1 MGIAQEDIRRV
12 KEATDILALVQNH
25 SALRRVGRRWVGL
38 CPFHQEKTPSFSVNA
53 EEGVYHCFGCG
64 VSGDIL
70 TFVRETEGV
79 NFRESV
85 ELLAGR
91 AGITLT
97 YTVDDD
103 PGARRRK
110 QALTEAIEKAVAW
123 YHERLLSHPS
133 AARARSYL
141 RSRGIEG
148 GQVREFRLGW
158 APDEFDALRRSL
170 DALDV
175 PEEVML
181 EARLIYQSQRGG
193 IIDTFRERILF
204 PIFDNLGVPVGF
216 GGRAMPEDF
225 RDRPLPDSASSQY
238 GPPPKYKN
246 SPESPVYSKSRLLY
260 NLHRAKKDIVGF
272 DEVIICEG
280 YTDVIG
286 LFGIGV
292 EHCVATCGTALTE
305 EHVKILRRFT
315 ERFVLAFDAD
325 SAGASATERI
335 YQWER
340 KYSLQ
345 AYVAELPEGGDPA
358 DLALSDPAALRE
370 ALEAPVAFL
379 SFRLNRALK
388 GRDLSTPE
396 GRARAGEAAVE
407 VIAEHPDEMVRDQYL
422 MLVSDRL
429 QIPPR
434 QLRNISTK
442 GGSASQVGSE
452 YREPSA
458 NEPDGARERPRERPR
473 AAGIERQ
480 VLQLCVHHPELVPD
494 YVLAG
499 LFADPLHQK
508 IFRALRSSD
517 SAKEALALLSP
528 KDGDETTPESR
539 LLANL
544 IVSEPINVKGAV
556 IGRFI
561 YDAAE
566 AEIQRLLLEVGKSG
580 DPNIGRRMSSVQI
593 AREELRNHDWDAPA
607 AARLAD
613 LINEKD

>member
-1 MGIAQEDIRRV
+1 MGIAPEDVRRV
-12 KEATDILALVQNH
+12 KEATDILALVQSH

-53 EEGVYHCFGCG
+53 EEGLYYCFGCG

-70 TFVRETEGV
+70 TFVREKEGLD
-79 NFRESV
+79 FRESV

-97 YTVDDD
+97 YTADDD
-103 PGARRRK
+103 PGARHRK
-110 QALTEAIEKAVAW
+110 QVITEAIGKAVAW
-123 YHERLLSHPS
+123 YHERLLSHPGAS
-133 AARARSYL
+133 RARGYL

-148 GQVREFRLGW
+148 DQVREFCLGW
-158 APDEFDALRRSL
+158 APNEYEALRRSL
-170 DALDV
+170 DV
-175 PEEVML
+175 PEKVML
-181 EARLIYQSQRGG
+181 DAGLIYRTDEGRTG
-193 IIDTFRERILF
+193 DTFRGRILF

-216 GGRAMPEDF
+216 GGRAMPD
-225 RDRPLPDSASSQY
+225 

-246 SPESPVYSKSRLLY
+246 SPESGVYSKSRLLY
-260 NLHRAKKDIVGF
+260 NLHLAKKDIVGL
-272 DEVIICEG
+272 DEVVICEG
-280 YTDVIG
+280 YTDVLG

-292 EHCVATCGTALTE
+292 KHCVATCGTSLTE

-358 DLALSDPAALRE
+358 DLARSDPAALRE

-379 SFRLNRALK
+379 SFRLNRALE

-396 GRARAGEAAVE
+396 GRARAGEAAVA

-422 MLVSDRL
+422 MLISDRL

-434 QLRNISTK
+434 QLRDIPTRSR
-442 GGSASQVGSE
+442 SASQVGSVHG
-452 YREPSA
+452 EPSA
-458 NEPDGARERPRERPR
+458 NEPDGGRRRPARRPK
-473 AAGIERQ
+473 ATGIERQ
-480 VLQLCVHHPELVPD
+480 VLQLCVHHPDLVPD
-494 YVLAG
+494 YVSAG

-508 IFRALRSSD
+508 VFRALRSSD
-517 SAKEALALLSP
+517 TPKEALALLSP
-528 KDGDETTPESR
+528 KGGDEATPESR

-544 IVSEPINVKGAV
+544 VVSEPINVKEAV
-556 IGRFI
+556 VGRFI

-566 AEIQRLLLEVGKSG
+566 AEIQRLLLEVRKTG
-580 DPNIGRRMSSVQI
+580 DADIGRRMASVQI
-593 AREELRNHDWDAPA
+593 AREELRNHDWDAAA
-607 AARLAD
+607 AARVAD
-613 LINEKD
+613 LLDERD